1 MIEQT
6 PSVQS
11 FDDTWPEL
19 PFKEWGDTCAT
30 LHLWTQIVG
39 KVRLACTPWTNHSW
53 HVPLYVT
60 ARGLTSSL
68 IPHGRGAFQ
77 IDFDFVEHQLR
88 VSTNSGGGRAARL
101 ALEPRTVASFYAEL
115 MGALDELGVGVEI
128 DPLPTEL
135 PDPIPFPDDTVH
147 ASYDGEYVRRWWHI
161 LIQSHRVFH
170 AFRARF
176 IGKNSPVHLFWGG
189 LDLAVTRFSGRTAP
203 RHPGGIPHLADWITR
218 EAYSHEVSSAGF
230 WPGNADAPNPIFYS
244 YAYPTPEGFKDAKV
258 EPEAAFWYDDL
269 GEFVLPYDAVRQ
281 ADDPDTVLDAFLET
295 TYAAAAGLAG
305 WDRKALEA
313 PPGFPK
319 SS

>member
-1 MIEQT
+1 MIEQA

-11 FDDTWPEL
+11 SGDTWPAL
-19 PFKEWGDTCAT
+19 PFEEWGDTCAT

-53 HVPLYVT
+53 HVPLYLT

-68 IPHGRGAFQ
+68 IPHGSRAFQ
-77 IDFDFVEHQLR
+77 IDFDFMEHQLR
-88 VSTNSGGGRAARL
+88 LSTSSGEAARL

-115 MGALDELGVGVEI
+115 MATLDELGVAVEI
-128 DPLPTEL
+128 DPLPTEI
-135 PDPIPFPDDTVH
+135 PNPIPLSEDTDH
-147 ASYDGEYVRRWWHI
+147 ASYDGEYVRRWWQV
-161 LIQSHRVFH
+161 LVQSQRVLH

-176 IGKNSPVHLFWGG
+176 IGKTSPIHLFWGG

-203 RHPGGIPHLADWITR
+203 THPGGIPHLADWVTR

-230 WPGNADAPNPIFYS
+230 WPGNADAPNPLFYS

-258 EPEAAFWYDDL
+258 EPEGAFWYDDL

-281 ADDPDTVLDAFLET
+281 ADDPDRALDSFLET
-295 TYAAAAGLAG
+295 TYAAAAELAG
-305 WDRKALEA
+305 WDREALEA
-313 PPGFPK
+313 PPGFPR

>member
-1 MIEQT
+1 MTKQE
-6 PSVQS
+6 SVQTS
-11 FDDTWPEL
+11 GDAWPEL
-19 PFKEWGDTCAT
+19 PFEEWSDTCAT

-53 HVPLYVT
+53 HVPLYLT

-68 IPHGRGAFQ
+68 IPHASRAFQ
-77 IDFDFVEHQLR
+77 IDFDFTEHQLR
-88 VSTNSGGGRAARL
+88 VSTSSGKAARL
-101 ALEPRTVASFYAEL
+101 ALEPRTVASFYTEL
-115 MGALDELGVGVEI
+115 MATLDKLGVAVEI
-128 DPLPTEL
+128 DPLPTEIA
-135 PDPIPFPDDTVH
+135 DPIPFPEDTGH

-161 LIQSHRVFH
+161 LVQSQRVLH

-176 IGKNSPVHLFWGG
+176 IGKTSPIHLFWGG

-203 RHPGGIPHLADWITR
+203 PHPGGIPHLADWVTR

-230 WPGNADAPNPIFYS
+230 WPGNADAPNPIFYA

-258 EPEAAFWYDDL
+258 EPEGAFWYDEL

-281 ADDPDTVLDAFLET
+281 ADDPDRALDAFLET
-295 TYAAAAGLAG
+295 TYAATAELAG
-305 WDRKALEA
+305 WDREALEA
-313 PPGFPK
+313 PPGFPR